1 MKNLDKNLVE
11 EIKMKMV
18 IIDDVLYLYNRIYNH
33 ILGRKDDIGYIYDN
47 EGNFIEEYNY
57 YN

>member
-1 MKNLDKNLVE
+1 
-11 EIKMKMV
+11 MKMV

-33 ILGRKDDIGYIYDN
+33 ILGRKDNIGYIYDD
-47 EGNFIEEYNY
+47 EGNFVEEYNY